1 MMKLLKSTASAAAL
15 GVSLLGAVV
24 ASTAAHGTAAVDGGV
39 SVAVPAVLADNLAPF
54 DPAMAQAPT
63 IEPNPKN
70 VDYPVPTVGSVYFV
84 STTGNDAADGRS
96 KTTPFKT
103 LGRALTVARA
113 GPRPATV
120 VLRAGTY
127 EEGAAAAGPSGAYT
141 IDFPVT
147 IQPHRGEKVWMKGSV
162 MVTGWSSVGTNR
174 WRRTGWTTRFCQRP
188 TDGGSDPF
196 CKHPSLNNPT
206 YPMAGAQD
214 MVFRN
219 DQPLRQVRTLAE
231 VGPGRFFVDTALGHL
246 YIGDSPTGA
255 RIEASN
261 RDLAL
266 HVSGFGPG
274 TGGSGTVIQGLGF
287 KHYASEQQTAKQS
300 TERPPKGGVV
310 LLDNV
315 SNTRVENNTI
325 TRSASTALTAVKA
338 TRAVIR
344 DNLLAE
350 NGFVG
355 ANITGTAGGLTF
367 DGNRVFRNNTEGLHD
382 TLTGGEAESAAGV
395 KITSTSPL
403 TVRDNIFDHNDGSGF
418 WCDLD
423 CADATITRNVS
434 RNNIGNGIFY
444 EVSQRAIIASNVLTG
459 NTEAG
464 LSIGGADGVQI
475 YNNTLYGNADTRP
488 GELFGAE
495 LVVFDLQRPG
505 CPPQTGCVERW
516 RTRNVVIRNNLTG
529 GAGSRRLFNSSTGV
543 ANLAA
548 RVPADTFIT
557 AMDHNGYHRPT
568 AAGGPPTPP
577 TFAGWLHPRPAAQ
590 GGPFH
595 VDHASLASVQA
606 FTATEDHGLAFDQAA
621 DPFFVDA
628 AAGDFSLLASS
639 PARASGDPLSAAVAA
654 AIGVPTAPAPVD
666 RGALAWPTLQ
676 LRVPA
681 YGSTVGGPAVALA
694 TNVPDPARVTSV
706 EYHVNRVGSMTATKV
721 GSTVNRGFGY
731 AVVWNTTA
739 VADGSYELRA
749 HAVRVEGTTRTVV
762 KSPPILITVRNG

>member
-1 MMKLLKSTASAAAL
+1 MLKFLKTREWPRWARPVLVAAVAVAAWGLLSASPAAA
-15 GVSLLGAVV
+15 
-24 ASTAAHGTAAVDGGV
+24 AS
-39 SVAVPAVLADNLAPF
+39 F

-63 IEPNPKN
+63 LEPNPKN
-70 VDYPVPTVGSVYFV
+70 IDYPVPTVGSVYFV

-96 KTTPFKT
+96 KTTPFRT

-113 GPRPATV
+113 GPRPATI
-120 VLRAGTY
+120 VLRGGTY
-127 EEGAAAAGPSGAYT
+127 EEGAAAAGPTGVYT

-147 IQPHRGEKVWMKGSV
+147 IQPHRGEKVWLKGSV
-162 MVTGWSSVGTNR
+162 RVTEWSPVGAHRWRHTGWLP
-174 WRRTGWTTRFCQRP
+174 RFCQRP

-219 DQPLRQVRTLAE
+219 GQPLRQVATLAE

-246 YIGDSPTGA
+246 YIGDAPTGVTL
-255 RIEASN
+255 EASN

-266 HVSGFGPG
+266 HVSGWGPG

-310 LLDNV
+310 LLANV
-315 SNTRVENNTI
+315 SGTRVENNTI

-338 TRAVIR
+338 TGAVIR
-344 DNLLAE
+344 DNVLAE
-350 NGFVG
+350 NGYVG
-355 ANITGTAGGLTF
+355 ANITGTSGGLTF

-403 TVRDNIFDHNDGSGF
+403 TVRDNIFDYNDGSGF

-434 RNNIGNGIFY
+434 RNNTGNGISY
-444 EVSQRAIIASNVLTG
+444 EVSQRALIASNVLTG
-459 NTEAG
+459 NSEAG
-464 LSIGGADGVQI
+464 LSIAGADGVQL

-488 GELFGAE
+488 GALYGAE

-505 CPPQTGCVERW
+505 CPLAGCVERW
-516 RTRNVVIRNNLTG
+516 RTRNVVIRNNLIG
-529 GAGSRRLFNSSTGV
+529 GAGSRRLFNASTG
-543 ANLAA
+543 AAELAA

-557 AMDHNGYHRPT
+557 AMDYNGYHRPT
-568 AAGGPPTPP
+568 AADGPPTPA
-577 TFAGWLHPRPAAQ
+577 TLAGWLHPRPVAE

-595 VDHASLASVQA
+595 VDHTSLFSLQS
-606 FTATEDHGLAFDQAA
+606 FTAAEAHGLAFDRAA

-639 PARASGDPLSAAVAA
+639 PARASGAPLPPAVAA
-654 AIGVPTAPAPVD
+654 VIGVPAAPAPVD

-676 LRVPA
+676 LRAPA
-681 YGSTVGGPAVALA
+681 YGATLGGPTVALA
-694 TNVPDPARVTSV
+694 TNVPDPAGVTRV
-706 EYHVNRVGSMTATKV
+706 EYHVNRVGSMTTTNV
-721 GSTVNRGFGY
+721 GSTGNRGFGY
-731 AVVWNTTA
+731 AIIWNTTA
-739 VADGSYELRA
+739 VADGPYELRA
-749 HAVRVEGTTRTVV
+749 HAVRVVGTARTVV
-762 KSPPILITVRNG
+762 KSPPVVVTVRNG

>member
-1 MMKLLKSTASAAAL
+1 MMKLLRTKASAAAL

-24 ASTAAHGTAAVDGGV
+24 ASPAAHA
-39 SVAVPAVLADNLAPF
+39 APF

-63 IEPNPKN
+63 LQPNPKN

-84 STTGNDAADGRS
+84 SSSPTGNGNDAADGRS
-96 KTTPFKT
+96 INTPFKT
-103 LGRALTVARA
+103 LGRALIVAKE

-120 VLRAGTY
+120 VLRGGTY
-127 EEGAAAAGPSGAYT
+127 EEGAEAAGSTGPYT
-141 IDFPVT
+141 INFPVT
-147 IQPHRGEKVWMKGSV
+147 IQPHGREKVWLKGSV
-162 MVTGWSSVGTNR
+162 RVTGWSSVGTNR

-188 TDGGSDPF
+188 TDGRGDKF

-219 DQPLRQVRTLAE
+219 DQPLRQVATLAE
-231 VGPGRFFVDTALGHL
+231 VGPGRFFVDTELGHL

-255 RIEASN
+255 RIDASN

-287 KHYASEQQTAKQS
+287 KHYASEEQTAKQS

-315 SNTRVENNTI
+315 SNTRVENNTL
-325 TRSASTALTAVKA
+325 TQSASTALTAVKA
-338 TRAVIR
+338 TGAVIR
-344 DNLLAE
+344 DNVLAE

-367 DGNRVFRNNTEGLHD
+367 EGNRVFRNNTEGLHD
-382 TLTGGEAESAAGV
+382 TLTGGEAENAAGV
-395 KITSTSPL
+395 KVTSTSPL

-434 RNNIGNGIFY
+434 RNNTGNGIFY

-475 YNNTLYGNADTRP
+475 YNNTLYGNADTRA

-495 LVVFDLQRPG
+495 LVVFDLQR
-505 CPPQTGCVERW
+505 CTQTGCVERW
-516 RTRNVVIRNNLTG
+516 RTRGVVIKNNLIG

-543 ANLAA
+543 ADLAA

-557 AMDHNGYHRPT
+557 AMDHNGYHRST
-568 AAGGPPTPP
+568 VGGPPTPA
-577 TFAGWLHPRPAAQ
+577 TFAGWLHPRVAAQ

-595 VDHASLASVQA
+595 VDHTSLASVQA
-606 FTATEDHGLAFDQAA
+606 FTATEDHGLAFEQVA
-621 DPFFVDA
+621 DPFFVNA

-639 PARASGDPLSAAVAA
+639 PARASGDPLPAAVAA
-654 AIGVPTAPAPVD
+654 AVGVPAAPAPVD

-681 YGSTVGGPAVALA
+681 YGSTVSGPEAVLA
-694 TNVPDPARVTSV
+694 TSVPDPARVTRV
-706 EYHVNRVGSMTATKV
+706 EYHLNRVGSTTTTNV
-721 GSTVNRGFGY
+721 GSTGNRGFGY
-731 AVVWNTTA
+731 AVVWNSTA
-739 VADGSYELRA
+739 VADGPYEIRA
-749 HAVRVEGTTRTVV
+749 HVVMVEGTTRTVV
-762 KSPPILITVRNG
+762 KSPPIVVTVRNG